1 MVQKERDMEWFR
13 QGGWGMFPVLIVG
26 LVSLGSAAFFA
37 ARGDAGLRPSLRA
50 LSRALVGF
58 MVTAVASNL
67 IAVCFFLQRPELD
80 DGTRVRLLLQG
91 TGESLTPLTLGG
103 AFLAL
108 LWLLVAVG
116 ERRIAQRLA

>member
-1 MVQKERDMEWFR
+1 MEWFR

>member
-1 MVQKERDMEWFR
+1 VQEEHDMEWFR

-37 ARGDAGLRPSLRA
+37 ARGDAGLRPSLQA

-58 MVTAVASNL
+58 MMM
-67 IAVCFFLQRPELD
+67 
-80 DGTRVRLLLQG
+80 
-91 TGESLTPLTLGG
+91 
-103 AFLAL
+103 AL